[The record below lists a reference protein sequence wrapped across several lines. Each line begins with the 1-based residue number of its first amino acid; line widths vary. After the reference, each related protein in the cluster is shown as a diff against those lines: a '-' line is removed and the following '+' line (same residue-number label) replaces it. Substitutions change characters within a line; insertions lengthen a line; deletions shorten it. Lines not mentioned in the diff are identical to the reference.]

1 MEPREIL
8 DKLAAQRSELRR
20 RGVRSLA
27 VFGSVAR
34 GEAGEQ
40 SDVDLLVEFEPE
52 SRIGLF
58 AFVDLRDYLSR
69 LLGRPVDLVTREA
82 LHKRMR
88 SRILQEAIYAE

>member
-8 DKLAAQRSELRR
+8 DKLAAQQSELRR

-34 GEAGEQ
+34 GETGEQ
-40 SDVDLLVEFEPE
+40 SNVDLLVEFEPE

>member
-1 MEPREIL
+1 MKPREIL
-8 DKLAAQRSELRR
+8 DNLAAQQSELRR

-69 LLGRPVDLVTREA
+69 LLRRPVDLVTREA